1 MAAAASCASNA
12 SPLPVCPP
20 ILHGIVTQLIFLVMG
35 GLVGFLVVVGAQWLR
50 DRKNKRELLHNA
62 ASMIGI
68 ELAMIADAIRHE
80 DWIRPRTSGLYE
92 GRAVPR
98 GAYDRISS
106 SGALGRLDLRTQE
119 LLYRFYWRASIGDH
133 DAMNAMIY
141 QVAAAVGQAARKNA
155 PGLRAALGGG
165 AAAGA
170 GRRDKKRSAG
180 RSRPR

>member
-80 DWIRPRTSGLYE
+80 DWNRPRTSGLYE
-92 GRAVPR
+92 GRSVPR
-98 GAYDRISS
+98 GAHDGIAR
-106 SGALGRLDLRTQE
+106 SGVLSRLDLQTQE

-133 DAMNAMIY
+133 DAMNAMID

-155 PGLRAALGGG
+155 P
-165 AAAGA
+165 
-170 GRRDKKRSAG
+170 
-180 RSRPR
+180 